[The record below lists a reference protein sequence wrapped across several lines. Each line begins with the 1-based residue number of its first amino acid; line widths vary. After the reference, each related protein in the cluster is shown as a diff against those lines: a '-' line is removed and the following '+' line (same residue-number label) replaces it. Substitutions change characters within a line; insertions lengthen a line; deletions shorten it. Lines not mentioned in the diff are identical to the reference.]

1 MVDVIGR
8 IPNAA
13 RRTGLNGCRPLA
25 ERWAEGIDLLN
36 RIAPDTGFNAMI
48 SEHNYDRLCDLII
61 EKQKAKAPP
70 PLDAATRE
78 AAHEYFALQ
87 QQWNATAL
95 DIKNSQRFLE
105 YAKDT
110 WQHRLLKDISPDCF
124 ETPGTFDLSV
134 SNGFQNAI
142 EARQAAKHLETHLR
156 RIIGVKNKIAEAR
169 RFDAAPADQRALELV
184 GALAAR
190 FRDFKA
196 RIATLESQNMALEA
210 RVGRLEKPKK
220 SKSKRCTPTKR
231 KSST

>member
-156 RIIGVKNKIAEAR
+156 RIIAVKNKIAEAR
-169 RFDAAPADQRALELV
+169 RFDAAPADQRALQLV
-184 GALAAR
+184 EALVAR
-190 FRDFKA
+190 FTQF
-196 RIATLESQNMALEA
+196 E
-210 RVGRLEKPKK
+210 
-220 SKSKRCTPTKR
+220 
-231 KSST
+231 